1 MVPCELLGGR
11 PRAHLEVL
19 HPVRTLGGPV
29 FHLVFDCLMTGVA
42 GYVLGRVRPFL
53 KKFKEGK

>member
-1 MVPCELLGGR
+1 M
-11 PRAHLEVL
+11 
-19 HPVRTLGGPV
+19 